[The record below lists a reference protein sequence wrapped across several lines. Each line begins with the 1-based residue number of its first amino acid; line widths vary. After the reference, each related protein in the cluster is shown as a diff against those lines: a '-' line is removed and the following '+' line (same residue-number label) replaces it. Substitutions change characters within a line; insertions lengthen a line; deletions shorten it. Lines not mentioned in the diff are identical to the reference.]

1 MQLSTEN
8 RTSPTR
14 SSKSRN
20 AISRFFFRYQHKF
33 FGNIYSKEELAS
45 STIKTLKDYYVVFE
59 KFIKICI
66 SLHSVLISHIDL
78 DDDINDDILPELFE
92 NHCADCDDIDDI

>member
-1 MQLSTEN
+1 M
-8 RTSPTR
+8 
-14 SSKSRN
+14 
-20 AISRFFFRYQHKF
+20 
-33 FGNIYSKEELAS
+33 
-45 STIKTLKDYYVVFE
+45 KDYYVVFE